1 MVGVVAEESDDTTY
15 GVRDHTS
22 LRAWQEAHAI
32 SIAVIRL
39 ARSSWKPYAAAL
51 FNQLQRASL
60 SIQLNIAEGYTF
72 GESPTFTRHLAI
84 AYGSAVETGELLRL
98 AKDAEVVGDERLE
111 VLLVRC
117 RQTERLLLGML
128 KRRRKFAP

>member
-1 MVGVVAEESDDTTY
+1 MVRWRHYNLWSARS
-15 GVRDHTS
+15 HS

-51 FNQLQRASL
+51 FSQLQRASL

-98 AKDAEVVGDERLE
+98 AKDAEVVGDEHLE

-128 KRRRKFAP
+128 KRRRKFAT